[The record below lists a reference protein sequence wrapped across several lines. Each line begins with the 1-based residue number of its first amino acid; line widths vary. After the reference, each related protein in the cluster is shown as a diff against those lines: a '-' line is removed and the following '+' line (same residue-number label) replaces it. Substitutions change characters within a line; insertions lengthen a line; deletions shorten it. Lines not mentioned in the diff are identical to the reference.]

1 LNLLP
6 AFILRRIEGR
16 PNLVR
21 IIDNMSWLFFDKAL
35 RMGVGLFVGVWIARY
50 LGPEQYGLLNYA
62 MAFVALFG
70 AFSTLGLQGIVV
82 RDLVKEPE
90 DTNSTLGTAFILQL
104 AGAAVTVALIVVA
117 IGWMRPDDD
126 LTKLMVAI
134 LGAALIFRSSAVV
147 KYWFESQ
154 VQSRYVVW
162 VENGIFLFMA
172 AIKIGLILSKASLI
186 AFVWVVLVEA
196 IIVAIGLFAIYIRRT
211 KALYQWSASLSRAK
225 NLLRDSW
232 PLILSGIAVA
242 IYMRIDQIMLGEM
255 IGPEAVGVY
264 SAALRIS
271 EVWNMVPM
279 VIVASLFP
287 TIIETKKNNQALY
300 IKRIQQLFNLMV
312 VISFSIALVITMSG
326 DWLINFL
333 FGQRYTE
340 AASVLVIHIW
350 TGLFVFLGVASG
362 RWYILE
368 GLQRLAFY
376 RTALG
381 AIVNI
386 IMNIFLIPK
395 YGVVG
400 AAWATVM
407 ANASAAYIFDLS
419 NPKTRVMFYM
429 KSRSFNIFKSLSG
442 LRN

>member
-1 LNLLP
+1 
-6 AFILRRIEGR
+6 
-16 PNLVR
+16 
-21 IIDNMSWLFFDKAL
+21 MSWLFFDKAL

>member
-1 LNLLP
+1 
-6 AFILRRIEGR
+6 
-16 PNLVR
+16 
-21 IIDNMSWLFFDKAL
+21 
-35 RMGVGLFVGVWIARY
+35 MGVGLFVGVWIARY